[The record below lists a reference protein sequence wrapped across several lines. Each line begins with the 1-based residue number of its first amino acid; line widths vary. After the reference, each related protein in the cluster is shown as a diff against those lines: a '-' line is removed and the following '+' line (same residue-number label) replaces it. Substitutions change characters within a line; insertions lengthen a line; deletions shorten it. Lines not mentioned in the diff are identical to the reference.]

1 MRWSIILVVGI
12 WSGKRLLRW
21 DLWEARCVVV
31 VMRVERVTSKL
42 EVNQTKFEIADV

>member
-12 WSGKRLLRW
+12 WSGESLLGL

-31 VMRVERVTSKL
+31 VMCVERVTSKL
-42 EVNQTKFEIADV
+42 KVNQTKFEIAEV